1 MKRSRNRLF
10 LLALPLLAACT
21 GPRPSHDEYVAVVRQ
36 VVSFIQEDTRKHQLG
51 RPSDGPR
58 WVDVKGFAKRAA
70 QATGDTIPVARMMQL
85 LGRPRIADPNQVLLV
100 DSEDQGGLGGTWVRE
115 YGTYVSPNVVRAKS
129 DQITMIVVGYVT
141 DRRAFPTIIC
151 DRVWRLRY
159 RKEGGAWRL
168 SEQQLM
174 RECGT
179 DRR

>member
-1 MKRSRNRLF
+1 MRPRY
-10 LLALPLLAACT
+10 LLALFPLLAACT
-21 GPRPSHDEYVAVVRQ
+21 GKRATHDEYVNVVRQ
-36 VVSFIQEDTRKHQLG
+36 AVAFIQEDTRTHNLG
-51 RPSDGPR
+51 RPSSGPR

-85 LGRPRIADPNQVLLV
+85 LGRPRIADPNQVLLI
-100 DSEDQGGLGGTWVRE
+100 DSEEQGGLGGTWVRE
-115 YGTYVSPNVVRAKS
+115 YGTYVSPNVMRATE

-141 DRRAFPTIIC
+141 DRRAFPTTIC

-159 RKEGGAWRL
+159 RKRGEVWGL
-168 SEQQLM
+168 SEKQLM